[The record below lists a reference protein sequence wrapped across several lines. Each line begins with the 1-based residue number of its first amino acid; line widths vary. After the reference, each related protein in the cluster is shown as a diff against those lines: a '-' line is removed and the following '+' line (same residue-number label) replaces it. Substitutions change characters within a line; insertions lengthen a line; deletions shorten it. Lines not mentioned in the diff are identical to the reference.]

1 MDILKFKN
9 FISESVQIPV
19 VDIVIDSNGNVY
31 NGVLN
36 PLIKGNV
43 DIKKVNSVNQI
54 VDIIGDDKNS
64 YIAGIDKNGKIVPTY
79 NNVLDNYLID
89 NNGNPILIPND
100 IKSLLKIKGNKW
112 DLDFDYS
119 SLLSTVPTG
128 WVNTKI
134 DMEIIKRVRRYA
146 TNLGNL
152 RGDSHSI
159 FLSKL
164 EDLNSLNLIKHR
176 KRNVQN
182 VQREMSMIMLL
193 HYIDE
198 IKGFFTSSS
207 SGFLF
212 ESFMGGLLKNAKIV
226 SDNGNADIT
235 SDGKEY
241 QVKSH
246 DVHNSPSVQLIMNK
260 VDVNVGG
267 RIVSENKFL
276 DHYILCFKRADRVE
290 VFVLDGDSSSSL
302 YCDNFTIST
311 DVTTLKSGKIY
322 KNTSYSQLTKKG
334 AKSYLFDLLSID
346 EKIDKISK
354 GLKEV
359 LNSLYEELSVFQYN
373 VETIVSGTNKDGK
386 VINGDEFTVY
396 SELARRNAEKMKNE
410 LENLIS
416 HYKRE
421 PKV

>member
-226 SDNGNADIT
+226 QEKIYQNPDKTYTYWVGVELSKEDIFN
-235 SDGKEY
+235 SLKNNISSSKI
-241 QVKSH
+241 KSLH
-246 DVHNSPSVQLIMNK
+246 AEK
-260 VDVNVGG
+260 VDFRETFNK
-267 RIVSENKFL
+267 SFEEN
-276 DHYILCFKRADRVE
+276 
-290 VFVLDGDSSSSL
+290 
-302 YCDNFTIST
+302 
-311 DVTTLKSGKIY
+311 
-322 KNTSYSQLTKKG
+322 
-334 AKSYLFDLLSID
+334 
-346 EKIDKISK
+346 
-354 GLKEV
+354 
-359 LNSLYEELSVFQYN
+359 
-373 VETIVSGTNKDGK
+373 
-386 VINGDEFTVY
+386 
-396 SELARRNAEKMKNE
+396 
-410 LENLIS
+410 
-416 HYKRE
+416 
-421 PKV
+421 